1 MESDEKA
8 ALSPALAQVLTTEHF
23 TLQGARA
30 VLASEVSSRAT
41 IYLSA
46 VSSAV
51 VALAF
56 ITTLSQAEEWIRGF
70 TLVLLPVLSFMGFV
84 TKARLVQISYTDFH
98 YQRAINRIRHFY
110 VDAAPETARY
120 LLLSPHDDM
129 AGVAESAV
137 YQQGRRMGVL
147 TAAQMVAVINYVIVG
162 LLGGILIDW
171 VVDVSP
177 ARLLLIGAL
186 IGLVI
191 AVIDYRLSSARWNRY
206 VAGLEVRFPTPPD
219 GPLG

>member
-110 VDAAPETARY
+110 VDVAPESARY
-120 LLLSPHDDM
+120 LLLSIHDDLS
-129 AGVAESAV
+129 GVADSAV
-137 YQQGRRMGVL
+137 YDQGRRMGIL
-147 TAAQMVAVINYVIVG
+147 TAAQMIAVVNYVVVG
-162 LLGGILIDW
+162 LLGGIIFAWLTGVNTTTLIL
-171 VVDVSP
+171 VGI
-177 ARLLLIGAL
+177 A
-186 IGLVI
+186 IGL
-191 AVIDYRLSSARWNRY
+191 ALAMFDFRRSETRWNAY
-206 VAGLEVRFPTPPD
+206 VASLDVRFPTP
-219 GPLG
+219 

>member
-110 VDAAPETARY
+110 VDVAPESARY
-120 LLLSPHDDM
+120 LLLSIHDDLS
-129 AGVAESAV
+129 GVADSAV
-137 YQQGRRMGVL
+137 YDQGRRMGIL
-147 TAAQMVAVINYVIVG
+147 TAAQMIAVVNYVVVG
-162 LLGGILIDW
+162 LLGGIIFAWLTGVNTTTLIL
-171 VVDVSP
+171 VGI
-177 ARLLLIGAL
+177 A
-186 IGLVI
+186 IGL
-191 AVIDYRLSSARWNRY
+191 ALAMFDFRRSETRWNAY
-206 VAGLEVRFPTPPD
+206 VASLDVRFPTPPV
-219 GPLG
+219 

>member
-1 MESDEKA
+1 MGIDEKA
-8 ALSPALAQVLTTEHF
+8 PVSPALAQVLTTEHF

-56 ITTLSQAEEWIRGF
+56 VTTLSQAEEWIRGF

-110 VDAAPETARY
+110 VDVAPESARY
-120 LLLSPHDDM
+120 LLLSIHDDL
-129 AGVAESAV
+129 AGVADSAV
-137 YQQGRRMGVL
+137 YQQGRRMGLL
-147 TAAQMVAVINYVIVG
+147 TASQMIAVVNYVIVG
-162 LLGGILIDW
+162 LLGGIIFAWLTGVNTTTLIL
-171 VVDVSP
+171 VGITVG
-177 ARLLLIGAL
+177 LAL
-186 IGLVI
+186 
-191 AVIDYRLSSARWNRY
+191 AVFDFRRSETRWNAY
-206 VAGLEVRFPTPPD
+206 VASLDVHFPTPPV
-219 GPLG
+219 